1 MTVLVDEIGAIAAEN
16 VATILTNAPAQ
27 AWAKLVE
34 GGWAALGADPDADLG
49 IRDLQ
54 EIARAAGRFDTATPL
69 VPTLLAGR
77 WFRPDPQT
85 LAGGV
90 SLALPRGDEVVV
102 SYVTDTVV
110 VLDARGKPLPHDLG
124 GARREEFS
132 QVMPLAVFEAPVA
145 GPALAAE
152 HAAELR
158 AVLAAVAVGCVDA
171 VADRSVEWVQ
181 TREQFGRP
189 IKAFQAVRHHLANLH
204 IAREQAW
211 TAAIAGA
218 HEPETAL
225 TWARQACEL
234 ATTAIE
240 LAIQVHGG
248 VGFTEEVGLH
258 HFLNHVLQIESLLGA
273 AR

>member
-1 MTVLVDEIGAIAAEN
+1 MTVLVDEIGALAAEN

-27 AWAKLVE
+27 AWPKLVE
-34 GGWAALGADPDADLG
+34 GGWAALGADPDAELG
-49 IRDLQ
+49 IRGLQ
-54 EIARAAGRFDTATPL
+54 EIARTAGRYETATPL

-85 LAGGV
+85 LASGV
-90 SLALPRGDEVVV
+90 SVALPRGDEVVAP
-102 SYVTDTVV
+102 YITDTIVI
-110 VLDARGKPLPHDLG
+110 LDVQGNPLPVEPS

-132 QVMPLAVFEAPVA
+132 HAMPLAVLD
-145 GPALAAE
+145 GPPADTALAA
-152 HAAELR
+152 HHTVELH

-171 VADRSVEWVQ
+171 VADRSVEWAQ

-211 TAAIAGA
+211 TAAIACA
-218 HEPETAL
+218 HEPDTARM
-225 TWARQACEL
+225 WSRQTCEL

-240 LAIQVHGG
+240 LGIQVHGG

-258 HFLNHVLQIESLLGA
+258 HFLNHVLQIESLLGSA
-273 AR
+273 Q